1 MLLMNY
7 FNAVV
12 TVVLEIKITSRV
24 SFSGRCDVTLTGSL
38 LWRWQRSVGV
48 FEGNQ
53 ANCQCYG

>member
-1 MLLMNY
+1 MHFIDVLDEMLLMNY

-38 LWRWQRSVGV
+38 L
-48 FEGNQ
+48 
-53 ANCQCYG
+53 